1 MNGVP
6 LRRVSQAYVIATQT
20 RIDISGVK
28 LPDRLTDDYFKREKK
43 QRKRTEEM
51 FEEAKEVLK

>member
-6 LRRVSQAYVIATQT
+6 LRRVSQAYV
-20 RIDISGVK
+20 SGVK